1 MKKISL
7 SPYIPTNVGIE
18 KVNDTEV
25 KVSVYPF
32 ESGYAITLA
41 HPLRRLLMSSSV
53 GFSPTAIKIEG
64 ATHEFDSVRGMLED
78 VATFIV
84 NLKNIR
90 FKIISDNEQ
99 EIVEYNFEG
108 HQDIKGENLNTDN
121 VKVVTP
127 DAHLATLNDEAKLKF
142 TVILQKGIG
151 YVPSE
156 ETRDLIPEG
165 FIAIDAFFTP
175 VRRATYS
182 IEKVLVEDDPNYEK
196 IVFNIKT
203 DGQIDP
209 KQAFEDALSVMYGQL
224 KVFNKVMNIQT
235 EVEEEPEEEDIDVSD
250 LLIKIDDLNLTARS
264 FNSLDRV
271 GIKYLG
277 EIVLMSEAEI
287 KNIKNLGKRSC
298 DEIAQKLD
306 EQGYPMKDTL
316 DIGKKDTLIKKL
328 AELKS

>member
-1 MKKISL
+1 M
-7 SPYIPTNVGIE
+7 E
-18 KVNDTEV
+18 KVSDTQV

-32 ESGYAITLA
+32 ESGYAVTLA
-41 HPLRRLLMSSSV
+41 HPLRRLLMSSST
-53 GFSPTAIKIEG
+53 GFAPIAIKIEG

-90 FKIISDNEQ
+90 FKIKNDAEQ
-99 EIVEYNFEG
+99 ETIEYNFEG
-108 HQDIKGENLNTDN
+108 HQDIKGANLNTDN
-121 VKVVTP
+121 VEVVTP
-127 DAHLATLNDEAKLKF
+127 DAHLVTLNDEAKLKF
-142 TVILQKGIG
+142 TIVLQKGIG

-156 ETRDLIPEG
+156 DTRNLAPEG

-196 IVFNIKT
+196 IVFDIKT
-203 DGQIDP
+203 DGQIEP
-209 KQAFEDALSVMYGQL
+209 QKAFEDALGVMYSQL
-224 KVFNKVMNIQT
+224 KVFNKVMSVQT

-298 DEIAQKLD
+298 DEIAQKLE

-316 DIGKKDTLIKKL
+316 DSGKKDALLKKL
-328 AELKS
+328 DELKS